1 MTLEHLNEICR
12 GTLMETLGIVYG
24 MDEKGGLTATMPV
37 SDGHKQPFGHLHG
50 GATIALAE
58 SLGSAA
64 SLFMLDGKSIVMGTQ
79 VNSQHLNS
87 VRSGIVTAS
96 SELIFQN
103 DKIHIWDI
111 FVRYEQ
117 NRIIS
122 ITRITNRIIVR

>member
-1 MTLEHLNEICR
+1 MTIDELNAICKD
-12 GTLMETLGIVYG
+12 TLMETLGITYG
-24 MDEKGGLTATMPV
+24 LNEKGGLTARMPV
-37 SDGHKQPFGHLHG
+37 TNGHKQPFGYLHG

-64 SLFMLDGKSIVMGTQ
+64 SLFLLDGKSLVMGTQ
-79 VNSQHLNS
+79 VNTQHLNS
-87 VRSGIVTAS
+87 VKAGSVLAS

-111 FVRYEQ
+111 TIRDEAD
-117 NRIIS
+117 RIIS